1 MALYSAKQLAAMLN
15 VSAYTIQALIRAG
28 EFGETVNV
36 ARQHLVTED
45 GLAAFVADHTGPA
58 HAGRTAA
65 RPARR
70 RVHADPGPI

>member
-36 ARQHLVTED
+36 ARQHLVTK
-45 GLAAFVADHTGPA
+45 
-58 HAGRTAA
+58 AA
-65 RPARR
+65 RTRGPR
-70 RVHADPGPI
+70 ADLKSGG

>member
-45 GLAAFVADHTGPA
+45 GLASFVAAHTGPA
-58 HAGRTAA
+58 HEGRTAA

-70 RVHADPGPI
+70 RVHTDPGPI